1 MADDHPAILDAV
13 SRFLEGESGFELAGR
28 ANDGEG
34 ALRLIDEHAPHIA
47 LLDIRMPGIGGI
59 DIAAK
64 LAAASSPVS
73 VVLFTAYPE
82 RALLLAALDVGVRG
96 FILKEA
102 PLDELLRA
110 IRIVAGGGSYID
122 ASLASVLAG
131 PATNDRMLTLTKRER
146 DVLRLLSEGMR
157 DEQAGRTLSISPLT
171 VRTHVQ
177 HAMAKLKLRHA
188 HAGRRRRAAR
198 VADRLSPGTPAGL
211 TPCRALGG
219 ARRRRRRRCS
229 RPGRARASARR
240 RLRRSRPGRLLA
252 GATSAA
258 WSSLAKAAVTR
269 GSNFV
274 PVSLRISRT
283 ATCTGHGSL

>member
-1 MADDHPAILDAV
+1 VTGRGSTTTAARTTIRCIVADDHPAILDAV
-13 SRFLEGESGFELAGR
+13 CRFLEGEAGFELAGR
-28 ANDGEG
+28 AADGEG
-34 ALRLIDEHAPHIA
+34 ALRLIEEHEPQIA

-64 LAAASSPVS
+64 LVAASSPVS

-122 ASLASVLAG
+122 PSLAGVLAG
-131 PATNDRMLTLTKRER
+131 PAANERMLTLTKRER

-177 HAMAKLKLRHA
+177 HAMAKLKCDTRTQAVAVALRE
-188 HAGRRRRAAR
+188 
-198 VADRLSPGTPAGL
+198 
-211 TPCRALGG
+211 
-219 ARRRRRRRCS
+219 
-229 RPGRARASARR
+229 
-240 RLRRSRPGRLLA
+240 
-252 GATSAA
+252 
-258 WSSLAKAAVTR
+258 SL
-269 GSNFV
+269 
-274 PVSLRISRT
+274 ID
-283 ATCTGHGSL
+283 

>member
-1 MADDHPAILDAV
+1 MSGNGNGTRAARPTIRCIVADDHPAILDAV
-13 SRFLEGESGFELAGR
+13 SRFLEGEAGFELAGR
-28 ANDGEG
+28 AGDGEE
-34 ALRLIDEHAPHIA
+34 ALRLIEEQQPQIA
-47 LLDIRMPGIGGI
+47 LLDIRMPGFGGI

-64 LAAASSPVS
+64 LAAACSPVS

-122 ASLASVLAG
+122 PSLAGVLAG
-131 PATNDRMLTLTKRER
+131 PATNERMLTLTKRER

-177 HAMAKLKLRHA
+177 HAMAKLKCDTRTQAVAVALRE
-188 HAGRRRRAAR
+188 
-198 VADRLSPGTPAGL
+198 
-211 TPCRALGG
+211 
-219 ARRRRRRRCS
+219 
-229 RPGRARASARR
+229 
-240 RLRRSRPGRLLA
+240 
-252 GATSAA
+252 
-258 WSSLAKAAVTR
+258 SL
-269 GSNFV
+269 
-274 PVSLRISRT
+274 ID
-283 ATCTGHGSL
+283 

>member
-1 MADDHPAILDAV
+1 MSGRGSAMTAARTTIRCIVADDHPAILDAV
-13 SRFLEGESGFELAGR
+13 CRFLEGEA
-28 ANDGEG
+28 DGEG
-34 ALRLIDEHAPHIA
+34 ALRLIEEHEPQIA
-47 LLDIRMPGIGGI
+47 LLDIRMPGFGGI

-64 LAAASSPVS
+64 LVAASSPVS

-122 ASLASVLAG
+122 PSLAGVLAG
-131 PATNDRMLTLTKRER
+131 PAANERMLTLTKRER

-177 HAMAKLKLRHA
+177 HAMAKLKCDTRTQAVAVALRE
-188 HAGRRRRAAR
+188 
-198 VADRLSPGTPAGL
+198 
-211 TPCRALGG
+211 
-219 ARRRRRRRCS
+219 
-229 RPGRARASARR
+229 
-240 RLRRSRPGRLLA
+240 
-252 GATSAA
+252 
-258 WSSLAKAAVTR
+258 SL
-269 GSNFV
+269 
-274 PVSLRISRT
+274 ID
-283 ATCTGHGSL
+283 